1 MKCQSPCRLIRTDRK
16 DFTHILGS
24 ALAAQDDGEVGRKDA
39 LVIGDDG
46 GLVLRIGFG
55 EEPGHAADGLNHYVS
70 AQEGTL
76 FGKSRILGAE
86 GIGDGETECAATGR
100 IAPEAYRSCL

>member
-1 MKCQSPCRLIRTDRK
+1 MGKISPI
-16 DFTHILGS
+16 FSGS
-24 ALAAQDDGEVGRKDA
+24 ALAAQNDSEVGRKND

-46 GLVLRIGFG
+46 GLVLRIGCG
-55 EEPGHAADGLNHYVS
+55 EEPGHAADGLNYYVS

-86 GIGDGETECAATGR
+86 GIGDGETERAATGR
-100 IAPEAYRSCL
+100 IAPEAYRSYL

>member
-1 MKCQSPCRLIRTDRK
+1 MPTIRTDRK
-16 DFTHILGS
+16 DFT
-24 ALAAQDDGEVGRKDA
+24 LAAQNDSEVGRKNDFI
-39 LVIGDDG
+39 IGDDG
-46 GLVLRIGFG
+46 GQVLRIGCG

-100 IAPEAYRSCL
+100 IAPEAYRSYL